1 MSTAHKKASLLQKVS
16 KGLTVGS
23 VITGSTFLHGPPV
36 LALGFTKL
44 FKKSKKVDETNIQ
57 LANSWIG
64 VNNHLIEK
72 VLPNLKWDMGIGSST
87 APILSAFGCKAPRGC
102 GWTSTSRSIWRA
114 RAHSRT
120 AGSLP
125 RAGLRNTITRYGNA
139 TPIWRQGPGMA
150 GWTGS

>member
-1 MSTAHKKASLLQKVS
+1 MNKTKGCLIANFATVPQKVS

-64 VNNHLIEK
+64 VNNPLIEK

-87 APILSAFGCKAPRGC
+87 ALFGESG
-102 GWTSTSRSIWRA
+102 G
-114 RAHSRT
+114 
-120 AGSLP
+120 
-125 RAGLRNTITRYGNA
+125 
-139 TPIWRQGPGMA
+139 
-150 GWTGS
+150 

>member
-1 MSTAHKKASLLQKVS
+1 MQLHQQKGMISLSPPTICNSAHKKASLLQKVS

-87 APILSAFGCKAPRGC
+87 ALFGESG
-102 GWTSTSRSIWRA
+102 G
-114 RAHSRT
+114 
-120 AGSLP
+120 
-125 RAGLRNTITRYGNA
+125 
-139 TPIWRQGPGMA
+139 
-150 GWTGS
+150 

>member
-23 VITGSTFLHGPPV
+23 VITGSTFLHGPLFWHSV
-36 LALGFTKL
+36 LPSCLKNQ
-44 FKKSKKVDETNIQ
+44 KVDETNIQ

-87 APILSAFGCKAPRGC
+87 ALFGESG
-102 GWTSTSRSIWRA
+102 G
-114 RAHSRT
+114 
-120 AGSLP
+120 
-125 RAGLRNTITRYGNA
+125 
-139 TPIWRQGPGMA
+139 
-150 GWTGS
+150 

>member
-16 KGLTVGS
+16 KGLTVGFS
-23 VITGSTFLHGPPV
+23 HYRKHVFDMGPLF

-72 VLPNLKWDMGIGSST
+72 VLPNLKWDMGIGNST
-87 APILSAFGCKAPRGC
+87 ALFGES
-102 GWTSTSRSIWRA
+102 GW
-114 RAHSRT
+114 
-120 AGSLP
+120 
-125 RAGLRNTITRYGNA
+125 
-139 TPIWRQGPGMA
+139 
-150 GWTGS
+150 